1 MMNSASLCPRLLVGV
16 TASLL
21 AMGGLAACSSPAAE
35 TATQPVA
42 APDSTLAA
50 TPPVALELVAQND
63 RQWTGLTIA
72 PNGRRFVNFPR
83 WSDDVP
89 VSVAE
94 LLADG
99 TTRAWPDAARN
110 NWTPG
115 SSPDEKFGC
124 VQSVVADRRNRLWVV
139 DANNPQFKGVLP
151 GGPRLHAFD
160 IASGRLLRTYSFPA
174 ATWNPTSYLNDVRVD
189 VDRDVAY
196 LTDSGSGALLVV
208 ELASGRVRRQLA
220 EAPVTKPGLPYLEFA
235 GGLKFTNQVHSDGIE
250 LTASGD
256 TLYFAVLTG
265 EKLFRV
271 PTRLLRRATAPD
283 SLRAAVQTVASIG
296 PADGLWRTADGRIWS
311 GMLTTDA
318 VRSTDPRTGTVT
330 DVVQDPRIRWAD
342 TFAEDAAGNLYF
354 TTSQL
359 QYAPAQRGK
368 YAIYRFRPPTR

>member
-1 MMNSASLCPRLLVGV
+1 MMNSSLRRPRLWAGA
-16 TASLL
+16 ASLL
-21 AMGGLAACSSPAAE
+21 ATGWLAACSSPSTPATE
-35 TATQPVA
+35 TGA
-42 APDSTLAA
+42 APEATAPAA
-50 TPPVALELVAQND
+50 AAPVALERVAQND
-63 RQWTGLTIA
+63 RQWTGITIA

-94 LLADG
+94 LLTDG
-99 TTRAWPDAARN
+99 TTRPWPDAARN

-115 SSPDEKFGC
+115 SSPDTKFGC
-124 VQSVVADRRNRLWVV
+124 VQSVMADSRNRLWVV
-139 DANNPQFKGVLP
+139 DSNNPQFKGVLP

-160 IASGRLLRTYSFPA
+160 IASGKLLRTYSFPA
-174 ATWNPTSYLNDVRVD
+174 ATWNPKSYLNDVRVD
-189 VDRDVAY
+189 VARNVAY

-208 ELASGRVRRQLA
+208 ELGSGQVRRQLA
-220 EAPVTKPGLPYLEFA
+220 EAPVTKPTLPYLEFA
-235 GGLKFTNQVHSDGIE
+235 GGIKFTNPVHSDGIE
-250 LTASGD
+250 LTANGD

-271 PTRLLRRATAPD
+271 PTRLLRRATPAD
-283 SLRAAVQTVASIG
+283 SLSAAVQTVATIG

-318 VRSTDPRTGTVT
+318 VRVTDPRTGTVT
-330 DVVQDPRIRWAD
+330 DAVQDPRIRWAD
-342 TFAEDAAGNLYF
+342 TFAEDAEGNVYF

-368 YAIYRFRPPTR
+368 YEIYSFRPAAR